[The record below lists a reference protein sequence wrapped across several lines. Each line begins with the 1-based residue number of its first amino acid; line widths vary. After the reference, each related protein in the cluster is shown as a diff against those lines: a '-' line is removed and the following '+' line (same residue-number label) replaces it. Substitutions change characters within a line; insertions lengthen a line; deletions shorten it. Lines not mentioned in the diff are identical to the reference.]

1 LFCENRIDKDYV
13 MQTVTVSPKYQIVIP
28 SKVRRSLDITTGEK
42 LEVIPYRGRI
52 ELVPVRDMKS
62 MRGFLQGI
70 DTHLERET
78 DRL

>member
-1 LFCENRIDKDYV
+1 

-28 SKVRRSLDITTGEK
+28 SQVRKSLDISTGEK

-52 ELVPVRDMKS
+52 ELVPVRTMQS

-70 DTHLERET
+70 DTNIEREA
-78 DRL
+78 DRT